1 MKTIA
6 YLRISTNKQ
15 DLDNQR
21 LAIWDY
27 TYKNNMQIHSFIEVQ
42 VSSQKN
48 TKERK
53 TDQLLKEPGDN
64 DTLIV
69 TELSRLGRSLGEIIR
84 IIDELIKKNI
94 RLISIKENII
104 LNNKED
110 LQTKVMIAMFSI
122 FAEIEHDLIS
132 QRNRQGMATA
142 KAKGKKI
149 GRPKG
154 SPGRS
159 KLNGEEEDIKEF
171 LSKKVSKA
179 SIARIIGVSYT
190 ALCSF
195 IKSRKIG

>member
-27 TYKNNMQIHSFIEVQ
+27 TYKNNLQIHSFIEIQ
-42 VSSQKN
+42 VSARKN

-53 TDQLLKEPGDN
+53 IDQLLKELEDN

-69 TELSRLGRSLGEIIR
+69 TELSRLGRNLGQIIR

-94 RLISIKENII
+94 KLISIKENII
-104 LNNKED
+104 LNNKGD
-110 LQTKVMIAMFSI
+110 LQTKVMIAMFAI
-122 FAEIEHDLIS
+122 FAEVEHDLIS
-132 QRNRQGMATA
+132 QRTRQGMVSA

-154 SPGRS
+154 SLSSS
-159 KLNGEEEDIKEF
+159 KLDGEEKNIKEF
-171 LSKKVSKA
+171 LSKKVSKT

-195 IKSRKIG
+195 IKSRKLV